1 MSHSITA
8 HVRGLGVLLVS
19 LHVAAGTAQAQ
30 AAQAAQAQGQ
40 ERQVRLQGVVVLEST
55 FQPIANAV
63 VTVIGTDFET
73 HTGPMGDFAI
83 ADVPDGEVWVR
94 VTAPGLPSVRERV
107 ELTGDGVVFLQFRM
121 PEDVTALLDEMLV
134 DVRAQG
140 TSNTEARSALDLLAA
155 KVPSINMRNPG
166 DVGDNDA
173 AVRLRGF
180 SSFTQNGDPLIVVDD
195 VAVRG
200 MPPLQLLSNIPAGD
214 VESIEVLRGPA
225 AAFRYP
231 YAANGV
237 IHVKTRKR

>member
-1 MSHSITA
+1 MSPATVA
-8 HVRGLGVLLVS
+8 PLRWLGLLLLS
-19 LHVAAGTAQAQ
+19 LHLAVGAARAQATQ
-30 AAQAAQAQGQ
+30 PQGQ
-40 ERQVRLQGVVVLEST
+40 EQQPRLQGVVVLEST
-55 FQPIANAV
+55 FEPIANAA

-73 HTGPMGDFAI
+73 HTGSLGDFAI

-94 VTAPGLPSVRERV
+94 VTVPGLPSVRERV
-107 ELTGDGVVFLQFRM
+107 ELSGEGLVFLQFRM
-121 PEDVTALLDEMLV
+121 PEDVTALLDEVLV
-134 DVRAQG
+134 DVHARG
-140 TSNTEARSALDLLAA
+140 TTNTDAESALDLLAA

-180 SSFTQNGDPLIVVDD
+180 SSFTQNGDPLIVIDD

-237 IHVKTRKR
+237 IHIKTRTR